1 MPAHKFKAGQNVTVT
16 DRHGRFEIIRP
27 LPETGGRNQYRV
39 RSLADRHE
47 RVVAESE
54 LA

>member
-1 MPAHKFKAGQNVTVT
+1 MPAHKFKTGQQVTVS
-16 DRHGRFEIIRP
+16 DRQGRFEIVRA

-47 RVVAESE
+47 RVVIESE

>member
-1 MPAHKFKAGQNVTVT
+1 VSPVTAQ
-16 DRHGRFEIIRP
+16 FEIVRQ
-27 LPETGGRNQYRV
+27 LPESGGRNQYRV

-47 RVVAESE
+47 RVVAETE